1 MQSIRPLKKHQN
13 HHNKRPYPN
22 KSPSFSS
29 RKSQSQEPMMKVS
42 IVPIE
47 GIFFKHK
54 NPIKPNPS
62 CIKQRKR
69 KRHYQSPNL
78 ISSSNRKV
86 SNSKPKKHNSHV
98 SHQSERLILNY
109 RINQTN
115 NKKQKRQ
122 ILNKEERFNIR
133 ESRITLEDHKFYHK
147 INRQKT
153 NC

>member
-1 MQSIRPLKKHQN
+1 
-13 HHNKRPYPN
+13 
-22 KSPSFSS
+22 
-29 RKSQSQEPMMKVS
+29 MMKVS

-62 CIKQRKR
+62 RIKQRKR

-98 SHQSERLILNY
+98 PHQSERPILNH

-122 ILNKEERFNIR
+122 ILNEKERFNIR
-133 ESRITLEDHKFYHK
+133 ESLITLEDYKFYHK
-147 INRQKT
+147 INCQKT
-153 NC
+153 NR